1 MPKKKQ
7 VVEFTQS
14 NVMLVLK
21 LYFYK
26 SKYKAYCTKNTTTNC
41 AQLTPKCICEQK
53 LIAKIVDFSECLTI
67 IIIVK

>member
-14 NVMLVLK
+14 KVMLVLK

-26 SKYKAYCTKNTTTNC
+26 SKYEAYCTKNTTINC
-41 AQLTPKCICEQK
+41 A
-53 LIAKIVDFSECLTI
+53 
-67 IIIVK
+67 

>member
-21 LYFYK
+21 LYFHK
-26 SKYKAYCTKNTTTNC
+26 SKYKAYYTKSATTNC
-41 AQLTPKCICEQK
+41 A
-53 LIAKIVDFSECLTI
+53 
-67 IIIVK
+67 

>member
-14 NVMLVLK
+14 NVMLMLK

-26 SKYKAYCTKNTTTNC
+26 SKYKAYYTKNATNYC
-41 AQLTPKCICEQK
+41 A
-53 LIAKIVDFSECLTI
+53 
-67 IIIVK
+67 

>member
-1 MPKKKQ
+1 MLKKKQ

-26 SKYKAYCTKNTTTNC
+26 SKYKAYCTKSMTTNC
-41 AQLTPKCICEQK
+41 AQLTSKCICKQK
-53 LIAKIVDFSECLTI
+53 LIAKIVDFSESLTI

>member
-1 MPKKKQ
+1 MLKKKQ

-26 SKYKAYCTKNTTTNC
+26 SKYKAYCTKNATNYC
-41 AQLTPKCICEQK
+41 A
-53 LIAKIVDFSECLTI
+53 
-67 IIIVK
+67 

>member
-1 MPKKKQ
+1 MLKKKQ

-14 NVMLVLK
+14 NVMFVLK

-41 AQLTPKCICEQK
+41 A
-53 LIAKIVDFSECLTI
+53 
-67 IIIVK
+67 

>member
-21 LYFYK
+21 PYFYK
-26 SKYKAYCTKNTTTNC
+26 SKNKAYCTKNATTYC
-41 AQLTPKCICEQK
+41 A
-53 LIAKIVDFSECLTI
+53 
-67 IIIVK
+67 

>member
-1 MPKKKQ
+1 MLKKKQ

-14 NVMLVLK
+14 NVMFVLK
-21 LYFYK
+21 LYFCK
-26 SKYKAYCTKNTTTNC
+26 SKYKAYYTKNATIYC
-41 AQLTPKCICEQK
+41 AQLTLKCICEQK

>member
-26 SKYKAYCTKNTTTNC
+26 SKYKAYCTKNTTNYCT
-41 AQLTPKCICEQK
+41 
-53 LIAKIVDFSECLTI
+53 
-67 IIIVK
+67 

>member
-1 MPKKKQ
+1 MLKKKQ

-26 SKYKAYCTKNTTTNC
+26 SKYKAHCTKNTTIYC
-41 AQLTPKCICEQK
+41 AKLTPKCICEQK

>member
-1 MPKKKQ
+1 MLKKKQ

-26 SKYKAYCTKNTTTNC
+26 SKNKANCTKNTTINC
-41 AQLTPKCICEQK
+41 A
-53 LIAKIVDFSECLTI
+53 
-67 IIIVK
+67 

>member
-26 SKYKAYCTKNTTTNC
+26 SKNKAHCTKNVTTYC
-41 AQLTPKCICEQK
+41 A
-53 LIAKIVDFSECLTI
+53 
-67 IIIVK
+67 

>member
-14 NVMLVLK
+14 NVMFVLK

-26 SKYKAYCTKNTTTNC
+26 SKYKAYYTKNTTIYC
-41 AQLTPKCICEQK
+41 A
-53 LIAKIVDFSECLTI
+53 
-67 IIIVK
+67 

>member
-1 MPKKKQ
+1 MLKKKQ

-26 SKYKAYCTKNTTTNC
+26 SKNKAYCTKNTTIYC
-41 AQLTPKCICEQK
+41 A
-53 LIAKIVDFSECLTI
+53 
-67 IIIVK
+67 

>member
-1 MPKKKQ
+1 MLKKKQ

-26 SKYKAYCTKNTTTNC
+26 SKYKAYCTKNATTFT
-41 AQLTPKCICEQK
+41 LTS
-53 LIAKIVDFSECLTI
+53 LRLFSFLSVFYNRRIPEI
-67 IIIVK
+67 

>member
-26 SKYKAYCTKNTTTNC
+26 SKYKANCTKTATIYC
-41 AQLTPKCICEQK
+41 A
-53 LIAKIVDFSECLTI
+53 
-67 IIIVK
+67 